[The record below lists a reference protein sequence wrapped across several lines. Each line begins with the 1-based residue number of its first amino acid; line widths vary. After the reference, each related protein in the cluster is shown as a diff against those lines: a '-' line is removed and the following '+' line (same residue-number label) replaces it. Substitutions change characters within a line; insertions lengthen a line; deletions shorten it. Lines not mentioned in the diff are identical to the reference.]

1 MCLIDLAFIA
11 FLLTFFGVKRLRLNI
26 HHFYFLFFCR
36 YYPDWQEMCDTLDM
50 NTHLPKPVKEEKEP
64 EKVEQKEEEKKEE
77 EKEKVMLEGVDLHC
91 CDPIEWHRKR
101 CVNSWVFHILRSF
114 FCVYSSGWR
123 REREREGSRWKE
135 NGNGSGWKTQGNQVK
150 SLLERKEIY

>member
-1 MCLIDLAFIA
+1 MCFIDLAFIV
-11 FLLTFFGVKRLRLNI
+11 FLFIFFGVKRLRLNI
-26 HHFYFLFFCR
+26 HHFYFLLSRR

-77 EKEKVMLEGVDLHC
+77 EKEKVMLEGIDLHC

-101 CVNSWVFHILRSF
+101 CVNSWVFHILRSLF
-114 FCVYSSGWR
+114 VCILQA
-123 REREREGSRWKE
+123 EDEKE
-135 NGNGSGWKTQGNQVK
+135 KEKEADEKKTATEADEK
-150 SLLERKEIY
+150 PKETK